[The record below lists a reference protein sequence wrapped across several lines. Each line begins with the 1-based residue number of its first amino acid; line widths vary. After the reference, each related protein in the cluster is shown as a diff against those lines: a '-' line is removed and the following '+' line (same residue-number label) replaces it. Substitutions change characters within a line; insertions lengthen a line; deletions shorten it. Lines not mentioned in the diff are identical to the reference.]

1 MIAARK
7 YFVVLQGTKQI
18 LFDYLLMIVE
28 IIFDIVIMEV
38 KII

>member
-7 YFVVLQGTKQI
+7 YVVVLLGTKQI

-28 IIFDIVIMEV
+28 IIFDIVIIEV

>member
-7 YFVVLQGTKQI
+7 YVVVLQGTKQI

-28 IIFDIVIMEV
+28 IIFDIVIIEV